1 MTVISVWERK
11 KEKKKTIAVMVFYHH
26 HCHYIM
32 CAADRTLVEGEFESA
47 GDHAYHTILPFCP
60 LHHEH

>member
-1 MTVISVWERK
+1 MFAMMLWERK
-11 KEKKKTIAVMVFYHH
+11 KEKKKTMAVMVFYHH
-26 HCHYIM
+26 RHYIM

-60 LHHEH
+60 LDREH

>member
-1 MTVISVWERK
+1 MFAMMLWERK
-11 KEKKKTIAVMVFYHH
+11 KEKKKTMAVMVFNHH
-26 HCHYIM
+26 RHYIM

-60 LHHEH
+60 LHREH